1 MQPRI
6 VEAYRE
12 EKTDP
17 AIFAEMGELG
27 LLGVTVSPEYGG
39 VGANSTAYGLVAREI
54 ERVDS
59 GYRSML
65 SVQSS
70 LVMHP
75 IESFG
80 TEEQKQKFLPRLATG
95 ELIGCF
101 GRIRSQKGVDIFI
114 EVMIKVCA
122 ADPLAVGLICGQT
135 TTEHKEFE
143 AGLKARV
150 ANAGFSNRIIFL
162 GTQPSEKLPLL
173 FAALDIYLAPQRN
186 EGFGL
191 TPLEAM
197 ASGVP
202 VIATTAG
209 AYEEMVLDGETGY
222 IVEIEDIL
230 TMTEKIIELLS
241 NDHKRKAFA
250 KASVER
256 VAKQFAIKGEAEKL
270 VTVYENLLS

>member
-1 MQPRI
+1 MDSLNTTSSSAKPVFTWDDPLEIEHQLSEDERLIRDTARAYANDKLQPRI

-95 ELIGCF
+95 ELIGC
-101 GRIRSQKGVDIFI
+101 
-114 EVMIKVCA
+114 
-122 ADPLAVGLICGQT
+122 
-135 TTEHKEFE
+135 
-143 AGLKARV
+143 
-150 ANAGFSNRIIFL
+150 L
-162 GTQPSEKLPLL
+162 G
-173 FAALDIYLAPQRN
+173 
-186 EGFGL
+186 
-191 TPLEAM
+191 
-197 ASGVP
+197 
-202 VIATTAG
+202 
-209 AYEEMVLDGETGY
+209 
-222 IVEIEDIL
+222 
-230 TMTEKIIELLS
+230 
-241 NDHKRKAFA
+241 
-250 KASVER
+250 
-256 VAKQFAIKGEAEKL
+256 
-270 VTVYENLLS
+270 